1 MQRNGVSIKT
11 GNAVS
16 VAKKVRG
23 DGGCGSP
30 LSSQDSDWKELR
42 DWTSDMLPRVL

>member
-1 MQRNGVSIKT
+1 MLFLYYAMWLVFLRCLRDRFNMLSGSI
-11 GNAVS
+11 
-16 VAKKVRG
+16 
-23 DGGCGSP
+23 P